1 MALMLPDDGKVFA
14 LDIDETYVNHGKPF
28 FQEAGVS
35 HKIDIRIGP
44 AKDSMDVL
52 INEGNYCLISFFPE
66 TESRAKNTEKMP

>member
-1 MALMLPDDGKVFA
+1 MALMLPADGKVFA
-14 LDIDETYVNHGKPF
+14 LDIDETVVNHGKPF

-52 INEGNYCLISFFPE
+52 INEGI
-66 TESRAKNTEKMP
+66 TANTNQLSDSHQWWVS